1 MLTANSITGCA
12 RALSDVKYKIIQYM
26 ETRSIDKDIQYRV
39 LNQLEVRHQEEH
51 RLQGVFLGNEILQ
64 NIPQKLVEEIKI
76 DFYGKIIKQS
86 PFLTSFSLT
95 FQNQLA
101 QCMQEAVLRPG
112 DIIFQRGDQGNKLY
126 YLNSGHVQFYIPMG
140 KFGRLKKSIVSIK
153 VTRCAASLPNQSH
166 NRITHTIERSAGGL
180 ARWHISCM
188 LALRLAPAKHS

>member
-1 MLTANSITGCA
+1 
-12 RALSDVKYKIIQYM
+12 M

-153 VTRCAASLPNQSH
+153 STKDQQFFGYCNFINFSERRFSAECLTT
-166 NRITHTIERSAGGL
+166 THLIYIDLDRFLTELQKSRSDYEKFCCI
-180 ARWHISCM
+180 RD
-188 LALRLAPAKHS
+188 